1 MAAAVTFSIQGNLAG
16 VESWT
21 EFAQACER
29 DGFDTL
35 LLPDHPGA
43 CAAPFVSLAAAAAVT
58 QRIRLGTNV
67 INGGLWDPLPLA
79 VEVATLDL
87 LSAGRV
93 DLGVGAGHNP
103 FEWSMQGAE
112 RPSASARIARM
123 IELTDLTRRLLA
135 GETVSAEGEHFTVRE
150 ALLTSPRPVQQR
162 MPLRVGGNNPR
173 LLRYAAATADIIDF
187 TGLGRTLADGRDHE
201 TRWGVAQI
209 DAQVDLVR
217 RAADAAGR
225 APEFEVLVQHLEIT
239 DDAEA
244 AADALAAEVTGATGQ
259 DLLNAPYVLI
269 GTLDELRSEV
279 LEHQKRW
286 GFGRF
291 IVRGASREA
300 AARLLAA
307 LRG

>member
-1 MAAAVTFSIQGNLAG
+1 MTAVTFSIQGNLAG

-43 CAAPFVSLAAAAAVT
+43 CAAPFVTLAAAAAVT

-67 INGGLWDPLPLA
+67 INGGLWEPLPLA

-87 LSAGRV
+87 LSGGRV
-93 DLGVGAGHNP
+93 DFGVGAGHNP

-123 IELTDLTRRLLA
+123 IELTDLTRSLLA
-135 GETVSAEGEHFTVRE
+135 GEKISAEGDYFTLRE
-150 ALLTSPRPVQQR
+150 AELAVPRPVQQR
-162 MPLRVGGNNPR
+162 IPLRVGGNNPH

-187 TGLGRTLADGRDHE
+187 TGLGRTLADGRNHE
-201 TRWGVAQI
+201 TRWGVSQI
-209 DAQVDLVR
+209 DDQVDLVR
-217 RAADAAGR
+217 QAAAAAGR
-225 APEFEVLVQHLEIT
+225 APHFEVLVQHLEIT

-244 AADALAAEVTGATGQ
+244 AAATLAAEVTGSTAQ
-259 DLLNAPYVLI
+259 DLLDAPYVLF
-269 GTLDELRSEV
+269 GTLDELRAEI
-279 LEHQKRW
+279 LRHQKRW
-286 GFGRF
+286 GFDNF
-291 IVRGASREA
+291 VVRGAHRAA

>member
-1 MAAAVTFSIQGNLAG
+1 MTVAVTFSIQGNLAG

-21 EFAQACER
+21 EFAQDCER

-58 QRIRLGTNV
+58 RRIRLGTNV
-67 INGGLWDPLPLA
+67 INGGLWEPLPLA
-79 VEVATLDL
+79 VEAATLDL

-103 FEWSMQGAE
+103 FEWSMQGAD
-112 RPSASARIARM
+112 RPAPAARIARM
-123 IELTDLTRRLLA
+123 IELTELTRRLLA
-135 GETVSAEGEHFTVRE
+135 GETVSAAGEHFTLRE
-150 ALLTSPRPVQQR
+150 ALLDTPRPLQQR
-162 MPLRVGGNNPR
+162 IPLRVGGNNPQ
-173 LLRYAAATADIIDF
+173 LLRYAAAHADIIDF

-201 TRWGVAQI
+201 TRWGRTQI
-209 DAQVDLVR
+209 DQQVDLVR
-217 RAADAAGR
+217 QAADAAGH
-225 APEFEVLVQHLEIT
+225 APEFEVLVQHLEVT

-244 AADALAAEVTGATGQ
+244 AADTLAAEVTGATGQ

-269 GTLDELRSEV
+269 GTLADLRTEI
-279 LEHQKRW
+279 LDHQKRW

-291 IVRGASREA
+291 VVRGAHRAE
-300 AARLLAA
+300 AARLLAT